1 MDVDGRERS
10 KIRWCPV
17 ISRAGSVGCKMHLI
31 FPGTEPRRRP
41 VAIKRLDPQM
51 LFDPLEAELDSPSGL
66 IELRD
71 CEGGQLE
78 IIGSESDKPPPQGG
92 GSGNGL

>member
-1 MDVDGRERS
+1 
-10 KIRWCPV
+10 
-17 ISRAGSVGCKMHLI
+17 
-31 FPGTEPRRRP
+31 
-41 VAIKRLDPQM
+41 M
-51 LFDPLEAELDSPSGL
+51 LFDPLEEELDSPSGL